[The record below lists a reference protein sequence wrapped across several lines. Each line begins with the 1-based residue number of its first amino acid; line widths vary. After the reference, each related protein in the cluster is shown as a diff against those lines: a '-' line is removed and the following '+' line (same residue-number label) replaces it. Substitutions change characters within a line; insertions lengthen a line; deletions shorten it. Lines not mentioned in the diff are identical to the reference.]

1 MVSKDKEL
9 EKMVNDQEEEME
21 VGNTILK
28 DASKK
33 LQSAIKN
40 KHFREMSVAQAMIEA
55 AEAIIDSAREELNQT
70 RKQQQNLSKRKQTI
84 IDVENM
90 AIKSL
95 ERPEYFQ
102 VKSSA
107 NYLYSPVL

>member
-21 VGNTILK
+21 VGNTFLK

-40 KHFREMSVAQAMIEA
+40 KNFNREMSVAQAMIEA
-55 AEAIIDSAREELNQT
+55 AEARIDSARKELNQM
-70 RKQQQNLSKRKQTI
+70 RKQQQKASK
-84 IDVENM
+84 
-90 AIKSL
+90 
-95 ERPEYFQ
+95 
-102 VKSSA
+102 
-107 NYLYSPVL
+107 